1 MHRLGELRAVQ
12 RLAQIAVAAGLI
24 AAAVAGIAPAEAA
37 KRGGVLNFAVV
48 AEPPNYDCH
57 ASTTLVLTT
66 RLCSN
71 TSATG
76 GICGLSLTSLKP
88 GRPHQMD

>member
-12 RLAQIAVAAGLI
+12 RIAQIAVAAGFI
-24 AAAVAGIAPAEAA
+24 VAAVPGIVPAEAA

-57 ASTTLVLTT
+57 ASTTLGVLHPVGPHY

-76 GICGLSLTSLKP
+76 ITCGLPDVAES
-88 GRPHQMD
+88 